1 MGAPLLET
9 RGLTLAFGG
18 VVAADAIDFTLQAGE
33 RLAVIG
39 QNGAGKTT
47 FVNICTGFLKPTAGQ
62 VLFKGQDITTLPP
75 RRIVRL
81 GLARSFQLP
90 QLFLDHT
97 VRQCL
102 EIAAAARSG
111 RLSLFTALGDAV
123 DAREIDHTLE
133 LVDLRQ
139 RAGDPASSL
148 PEGQRKLLDV
158 AMALVLNPQLL
169 IMDEPTSGVASEDKH
184 ALMATLMRALDERK
198 VTAWFVEHDI
208 DIVTRYATRVAAWIA
223 GKVAADGPPA
233 QVLADPQVRRE
244 VLGQPVAPVAP
255 VAAGG
260 GAAC

>member
-1 MGAPLLET
+1 MTVPLIRT
-9 RGLTLAFGG
+9 QGLTLAFGG
-18 VVAADAIDFTLQAGE
+18 VVAADAIDFELHAGE

-47 FVNICTGFLKPTAGQ
+47 FVNICTGFLKPTAGK
-62 VLFKGQDITTLPP
+62 VFFDGRDVTALPP

-90 QLFLDHT
+90 QLFLEHT

-102 EIAAAARSG
+102 EIAAAARG
-111 RLSLFTALGDAV
+111 RRLGFLRPLGDAV
-123 DAREIDHTLE
+123 DRREIDHALE
-133 LVDLRQ
+133 LVGLRARANDL
-139 RAGDPASSL
+139 ASAL
-148 PEGQRKLLDV
+148 PEGHRKLLDV
-158 AMALVLNPQLL
+158 AMALMLNPKLL

-184 ALMATLMRALDERK
+184 DLMATLMRALDERQ

-233 QVLADPQVRRE
+233 EVLANEQVKRE
-244 VLGQPVAPVAP
+244 VLGTH
-255 VAAGG
+255 
-260 GAAC
+260 